1 MSLTQTLDQ
10 PALDAPVRRAPAL
23 PAVPATRGRS
33 GRSFA
38 SSPPGAVLLGL
49 SFPVALVLVW
59 WAAARGGLV
68 PEQILPAPGAIF
80 ETTVGLIADG
90 SLATHLEVSTK
101 RVLVGFGLG
110 ALFGLLFGTA
120 AGLSPTVRAFLY
132 PPVQAVA
139 RVNVLAWMPL
149 LTLFMGIDEPL
160 KYVVIGWSA
169 AIPVIL
175 GTARGIENVSPA
187 FRELGQVLHFDTRD
201 TLRLVVV
208 PGAVPSIFA
217 GLREGLANAWQ
228 TLVLAELF
236 ASFEGLGYLM
246 TWGRQL
252 FQLDLVVIAMIVV
265 ALAGLAMDLVLR
277 LLERRAQPW
286 KRGTADVH

>member
-1 MSLTQTLDQ
+1 MSLTQTLDEAGLAKA
-10 PALDAPVRRAPAL
+10 PAGARRAP
-23 PAVPATRGRS
+23 PRRGTVATGS
-33 GRSFA
+33 LGT
-38 SSPPGAVLLGL
+38 VLLGL
-49 SFPVALVLVW
+49 SFPLALLATW
-59 WAAARGGLV
+59 WGAARLGLV
-68 PEQILPAPGAIF
+68 PEQILPAPGVIY
-80 ETTVGLIADG
+80 ETTAGLIADG
-90 SLATHLEVSTK
+90 SLATHLEISTR
-101 RVLVGFGLG
+101 RVLIGFGLG
-110 ALFGLLFGTA
+110 ALFGLSFGAA

-149 LTLFMGIDEPL
+149 LTLFIGIDEPL
-160 KYVVIGWSA
+160 KYVVIGWAA

-187 FRELGQVLHFDTRD
+187 FRELGQVLQFDTRD
-201 TLRLVVV
+201 TLRLVVL

-252 FQLDLVVIAMIVV
+252 FQLDLVIIAMIVV
-265 ALAGLAMDLVLR
+265 AFAGLAMDLLLR
-277 LLERRAQPW
+277 LAERRAQPW
-286 KRGTADVH
+286 KQGTADVH

>member
-1 MSLTQTLDQ
+1 MSLTQTLDK
-10 PALDAPVRRAPAL
+10 PAFEAPAL
-23 PAVPATRGRS
+23 GGAAPDASTRR
-33 GRSFA
+33 RARRRAFA
-38 SSPPGAVLLGL
+38 PTPLGSVLLGL
-49 SFPVALVLVW
+49 SFPLALLAAWW
-59 WAAARGGLV
+59 WAARLGLV
-68 PEQILPAPGAIF
+68 PEQILPAPQTIY
-80 ETTVGLIADG
+80 ETAAGLIADG
-90 SLATHLEVSTK
+90 SLLTHLDVSAR
-101 RVLVGFGLG
+101 RVAVGFGLG
-110 ALFGLLFGTA
+110 ALFGLVFGAA

-169 AIPVIL
+169 AIPIIL

-187 FRELGQVLHFDTRD
+187 FRELGRVLQFNTRD
-201 TLRLVVV
+201 TLRLVVL

-252 FQLDLVVIAMIVV
+252 FQLDLVIIAMIVV
-265 ALAGLAMDLVLR
+265 ALAGLAMDLALR
-277 LLERRAQPW
+277 WVERRAQPW
-286 KRGTADVH
+286 KRGTSDVH

>member
-1 MSLTQTLDQ
+1 MSLTQTFND
-10 PALDAPVRRAPAL
+10 PALSGEAAPARQARARRK
-23 PAVPATRGRS
+23 AVAAGPLGT
-33 GRSFA
+33 
-38 SSPPGAVLLGL
+38 VLLGL
-49 SFPVALVLVW
+49 SFPLALILAW
-59 WAAARGGLV
+59 WGAARWGLV
-68 PEQILPAPGAIF
+68 PEQILPAPGTIY
-80 ETTVGLIADG
+80 ETTAGLIADG
-90 SLATHLEVSTK
+90 SLAAHLEISVQ
-101 RVLVGFGLG
+101 RVLIGFGLG
-110 ALFGLLFGTA
+110 AVFGFAFGAA
-120 AGLSPTVRAFLY
+120 AGLSPAVRAFLY

-175 GTARGIENVSPA
+175 GTARGIETVSPA
-187 FRELGQVLHFDTRD
+187 FRELGQVLHFNTRD

-265 ALAGLAMDLVLR
+265 ALAGLAMDLLLR
-277 LLERRAQPW
+277 LVERRVQPW

>member
-1 MSLTQTLDQ
+1 MSLTQTLDKPAFET
-10 PALDAPVRRAPAL
+10 PALGGAAPDASARRRARRRA
-23 PAVPATRGRS
+23 
-33 GRSFA
+33 FA
-38 SSPPGAVLLGL
+38 PTPLGSVLLGL
-49 SFPVALVLVW
+49 SFPLALLAAWW
-59 WAAARGGLV
+59 WATRLGLV
-68 PEQILPAPGAIF
+68 PEQILPAP
-80 ETTVGLIADG
+80 ETIYETAAGLVADG
-90 SLATHLEVSTK
+90 SLLTHLDVSAR
-101 RVLVGFGLG
+101 RVAVGFGLG
-110 ALFGLLFGTA
+110 ALFGLTFGAA

-169 AIPVIL
+169 AIPIIL

-187 FRELGQVLHFDTRD
+187 FRELGRVLQFDTRD
-201 TLRLVVV
+201 TLRLVVL

-252 FQLDLVVIAMIVV
+252 FQLDLVIIAMIVV
-265 ALAGLAMDLVLR
+265 ALAGLAMDLALR
-277 LLERRAQPW
+277 WVERRAQPW
-286 KRGTADVH
+286 KRGTSDVH

>member
-1 MSLTQTLDQ
+1 MSLAETLDK
-10 PALDAPVRRAPAL
+10 PAFDQSARAGTATASAARRRTGRRGPA
-23 PAVPATRGRS
+23 
-33 GRSFA
+33 
-38 SSPPGAVLLGL
+38 SPTPLGSVLLGL
-49 SFPVALVLVW
+49 SFPFALLVAWW
-59 WAAARGGLV
+59 WAARLGLV
-68 PEQILPAPGAIF
+68 PEQILPAPATIY
-80 ETTVGLIADG
+80 ETVSSLLADG
-90 SLATHLEVSTK
+90 SLATHLEVSTH

-110 ALFGLLFGTA
+110 ALFGLVFGAA

-169 AIPVIL
+169 AIPIIL
-175 GTARGIENVSPA
+175 GTARGIENVSPV
-187 FRELGQVLHFDTRD
+187 FRELGRVLHFNTRD
-201 TLRLVVV
+201 TLRLVVL

-252 FQLDLVVIAMIVV
+252 FQLDLVIIAMIVV
-265 ALAGLAMDLVLR
+265 ALAGLAMDLGLR
-277 LLERRAQPW
+277 WVERRAQPW
-286 KRGTADVH
+286 KRGTRDVH